1 LKQLLAQNQAGQ
13 LFSDLCFL
21 YAARADDLIRDAVT
35 QLYWPALSSGRLTL
49 SPEYLVEFLRQ
60 AEREGKLSEPW
71 SEQVKLKVARGV
83 LKALA
88 DFGLLVEVGRSRR
101 ELVHFRPT
109 DLTIVFLAYDL
120 HFAGFTDAG
129 VVDHSDWAL
138 FGLNNKDV
146 AAAFDRLSGEGWWIA
161 QVAGSVVRIS
171 WKYASM
177 EEVMDAIAK

>member
-1 LKQLLAQNQAGQ
+1 
-13 LFSDLCFL
+13 
-21 YAARADDLIRDAVT
+21 
-35 QLYWPALSSGRLTL
+35 
-49 SPEYLVEFLRQ
+49 
-60 AEREGKLSEPW
+60 
-71 SEQVKLKVARGV
+71 
-83 LKALA
+83 
-88 DFGLLVEVGRSRR
+88 
-101 ELVHFRPT
+101 VHFRPT

-146 AAAFDRLSGEGWWIA
+146 ATAFDRLSGEGWWIA

-177 EEVMDAIAK
+177 EEVVDDIAG